1 MAERIDEFCENLR
14 VRLTSIDNEMQSLKS
29 KIDQKVK
36 TAGQDVQTQLNAV
49 KKRIEQDRA
58 KLTAAQNDMQKWME
72 ERKSATR
79 EKVAEW
85 RARLEK
91 AKLQSYAD
99 SAERYA
105 AAAAVIDWPRWTR
118 PRKQR
123 WRRGWRAGRPT
134 AHKARKPPERS
145 AVLRPPGCHR
155 PKFYEAA
162 GSPRDNGDAIAK
174 WRRSHRL
181 ATRMMRHR
189 LGERSRAAAH

>member
-1 MAERIDEFCENLR
+1 MPNKATHAAATLTIFDLDQSVGLTLLLNANVSLNSQGERVMAERIDEFCENLR
-14 VRLTSIDNEMQSLKS
+14 VRLTSIDNEMQSLKA
-29 KIDQKVK
+29 KIDRKVK

-85 RARLEK
+85 RAKLEK

-105 AAAAVIDWPRWTR
+105 AAAAVI
-118 PRKQR
+118 
-123 WRRGWRAGRPT
+123 AL
-134 AHKARKPPERS
+134 A
-145 AVLRPPGCHR
+145 AVDEAQ
-155 PKFYEAA
+155 EAA
-162 GSPRDNGDAIAK
+162 LEAWLARREADSAQGSQ
-174 WRRSHRL
+174 
-181 ATRMMRHR
+181 
-189 LGERSRAAAH
+189 AA